1 MKLEQSD
8 ESYLFSTTNIPDV
21 FFSEYLS
28 QSSGDF
34 IKVYLYILYL
44 SKYNKDIKLN
54 DLSKRLS
61 LAFPI
66 IQEAIKYW
74 EALGAITKKGTGFIV
89 NNIQEIELHKLYK
102 PKVELSTEDIEK
114 NEKNKLRASAIDTIN
129 NSFFQGLMST
139 SWYTNIGLW
148 FDKYGFDEQV
158 MVALFSYCFKRSAM
172 HENYLSA
179 VADTWSKNNVK
190 TFNDLE
196 LYFQKQQEFQKIQNY
211 IQKKLRISRPLTEF
225 EQGYIEKWIVDYGY
239 PLDVIELALKRT
251 TARANFSFDSLDREI
266 SGWYDRNLKTTDEIQ
281 NFIVESKNQMK
292 NKKELEKKVKSAN
305 FEQRQYDNLDT
316 LYANN

>member
-1 MKLEQSD
+1 MKLEHSD

-44 SKYNKDIKLN
+44 SKHNKDIKIN

-74 EALGAITKKGTGFIV
+74 EALGVITKKGTGFIV

-102 PKVELSTEDIEK
+102 PKVDLSTEDIEK
-114 NEKNKLRASAIDTIN
+114 NEKNKFRASSIETIN

-139 SWYTNIGLW
+139 SWYTNIGIW

-172 HENYLSA
+172 HEKYVQA
-179 VADTWSKNNVK
+179 VADTWAKNNVK

-196 LYFQKQQEFQKIQNY
+196 LYFQKQQEFQKIQNW

-225 EQGYIEKWIVDYGY
+225 EQGYIEKWTLEYSY
-239 PLDVIELALKRT
+239 PLDVLELALKRT

-266 SGWYDRNLKTTDEIQ
+266 SGWHDRNLKTSEEIQ

-305 FEQRQYDNLDT
+305 FEQRQYGDLDK
-316 LYANN
+316 LFANN